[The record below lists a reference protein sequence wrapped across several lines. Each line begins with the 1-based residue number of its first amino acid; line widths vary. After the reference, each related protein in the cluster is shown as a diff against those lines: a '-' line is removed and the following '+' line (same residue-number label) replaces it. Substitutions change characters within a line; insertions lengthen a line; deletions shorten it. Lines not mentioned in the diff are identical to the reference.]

1 MLGVGPDVTPAELE
15 KAQVRRAFAL
25 LKGTDA
31 QKAELQAAYETLAA
45 ELRRRE
51 AESRVTRPPM
61 RPASAPPLP
70 RVPLPPPSPREE
82 SELFNL
88 FGFDSWL
95 VNTVALPAVVAAA
108 WLANASPFAFFL
120 AGYQVWMHEL
130 GHATFAW
137 LSGNRALP
145 LPIGWTNID
154 LEKSLFVYGGVL
166 FLLGVMAWA
175 GWRERKIWAV
185 LGPLALVPVQAWCT
199 WGMSSDR
206 NEMWRAFAGTGG
218 EFWLSAALLG
228 LFFVQLPEKFRW
240 GFCRYVF
247 AFFGASSFLHIWT
260 FWRKVVRFEEV
271 VPLGSMVLGEEDGG
285 GDMNTL
291 IDHGWRER
299 EIALAYDR
307 LGWVCLAVVAVVWL
321 VFATRLDRR
330 ISAAVARVLPESW
343 RE

>member
-1 MLGVGPDVTPAELE
+1 MLGIGPEVTSAELE
-15 KAQVRRAFAL
+15 KAQVRRSFAL
-25 LKGTDA
+25 LKGSDA
-31 QKAELQAAYETLAA
+31 QKAELRAAYDALAA

-51 AESRVTRPPM
+51 AEARVTRPPM
-61 RPASAPPLP
+61 RPASAPPVH
-70 RVPLPPPSPREE
+70 RVPLPVPAPREE

-88 FGFDSWL
+88 FSFDSWL
-95 VNTVALPAVVAAA
+95 VNTVALPATIAAA

-120 AGYQVWMHEL
+120 AGYHVWMHEL

-137 LSGNRALP
+137 MSGHRALP

-154 LEKSLFVYGGVL
+154 TEKSLFVYCGVL
-166 FLLGVMAWA
+166 FLFGVMAWA
-175 GWRERKIWAV
+175 GWRERKIWAI
-185 LGPLALVPVQAWCT
+185 LAPAALVPVQFYLT
-199 WGMSSDR
+199 WVMPPDR

-218 EFWLSAALLG
+218 EFWLSAALLV

-247 AFFGASSFLHIWT
+247 AFFGASSFLRIWF
-260 FWRKVVRFEEV
+260 FWRKVVHFEEV
-271 VPLGSMVLGEEDGG
+271 VPLGSMVNGEDDGN
-285 GDMNTL
+285 GDMNVL

-299 EIALAYDR
+299 AITLAYDR
-307 LGWVCLAVVAVVWL
+307 TGWVCLGVVVAVWL

-330 ISAAVARVLPESW
+330 IGAGVARLLPEAW